1 VAQHLIVN
9 VVSELLGKTHPRG
22 FTAAASDGSN
32 MTHQKLT
39 AKFPTESVAKI
50 CRRWQRRYKAEG
62 IRPHPRQTRR
72 KEAACACGWLK
83 LTASCRQ
90 RNEKWQLKLKNCRAW
105 SERAAAAL
113 AKATTAA
120 EFLEAREQADIAY
133 NAAKLAARAGNR
145 ASAKEERTAL
155 TMSEPAINAGM

>member
-1 VAQHLIVN
+1 VGVRKHNDFNSLRRGGVSPPSATAQHDASKAYDEIPNRVGRENLPP
-9 VVSELLGKTHPRG
+9 L
-22 FTAAASDGSN
+22 AATLCA
-32 MTHQKLT
+32 Q
-39 AKFPTESVAKI
+39 
-50 CRRWQRRYKAEG
+50 G
-62 IRPHPRQTRR
+62 IRPHPLRTWR